1 MVRGRVLA
9 LIGAAVVLLAVAAGC
24 LALPTPNAP
33 RRVFTYR
40 PVPRSAVVASCQNQI
55 RADGG
60 PTFAP
65 MTFLV
70 GFFGTG
76 QTIWNDGNSTS
87 LGPGSAQPF
96 DPCTSLANSYSQYSR

>member
-1 MVRGRVLA
+1 MVRRRVLA
-9 LIGAAVVLLAVAAGC
+9 LIGTAMVLLAVAAGS
-24 LALPTPNAP
+24 LALPVPNGP

-40 PVPRSAVVASCQNQI
+40 PVPRSAVVASCQNQV

-70 GFFGTG
+70 GFFGAG

-87 LGPGSAQPF
+87 LGSSSAQRCL
-96 DPCTSLANSYSQYSR
+96 D